1 MKQATLI
8 LVNGLPASGKS
19 SLAKQLSETLSIP
32 MLSKDGIKESL
43 FDSLGWSDREW
54 SMRLGVA
61 SMELL
66 WKIAREHADIG
77 ATLILESNFVRRF
90 ADGAIAAMREKA
102 PVRVIEVHCTADREV
117 LVSRYR
123 NRAGTDDR
131 HPGHVE
137 WSDEQMELEFIPRLR
152 TGSDDY
158 LEQADH
164 LIEVDTTNFD
174 QVNIDAIVEQIR
186 AALSDGRST
195 EASKPS

>member
-1 MKQATLI
+1 LTHATLI

-19 SLAKQLSETLSIP
+19 SLAKQLSEALAIP

-61 SMELL
+61 SMGLL
-66 WKIAREHADIG
+66 WKIAREHVEIG

-90 ADGAIAAMREKA
+90 ADEAIAEMRAKT

-123 NRAGTDDR
+123 ARADTNDR

-137 WSDEQMELEFIPRLR
+137 WSGEQMELEFIPRLR
-152 TGSDDY
+152 TGSDEY
-158 LEQADH
+158 IEQADH

-174 QVNIDAIVEQIR
+174 QVDIDAIVEQVR
-186 AALSDGRST
+186 AAM
-195 EASKPS
+195 A